1 MHFYVLSAIL
11 LSSFLYILKRWHSKE
26 NRRLPPG
33 SMGWPYIGETLK
45 LYSQDPNT
53 FYASKQ
59 KKYGD
64 IFKTHI
70 LGCPCVMIS
79 NPEAARMVMVSH
91 AHLFKPTFPSSKE
104 RMIGPQALFFHQ
116 GDYHVRLRKLV
127 QASLLPQAIRGWVGE
142 VESQAV
148 SLMDAWNDAT
158 INTFHEMKK
167 LSFNVAMVAIF
178 GQCEEGEEAE
188 RVRSLYKRLESGYN
202 SMPLDFPG
210 TSFHKAIKARKE
222 LSEILSKKIDKR
234 RRDRKEEKRQE
245 KEGILGTLLGLEGE
259 KLAELADNQILDNII
274 GLLFAAQDTTA
285 SVLTWILKYL
295 HDYPAVL
302 HSLTR
307 EHEAIRRNLER
318 EKRRLTWD
326 DTMKMPLTSR
336 VIQETMRM
344 ASVLSFTFREAVED
358 VELHGYLIPKGWK
371 VLPLFRSIHHSPD
384 HFSDPEK
391 FDPSRFEVPPKPNT
405 FLGFGNGIH
414 SCPGNELAKLE
425 MRILLHHLTL
435 RFRWET
441 ECKEGGIQYGP
452 FPVPKQGLPIR
463 VFRKDQPEETQLL
476 HPNLPSK

>member
-1 MHFYVLSAIL
+1 
-11 LSSFLYILKRWHSKE
+11 
-26 NRRLPPG
+26 
-33 SMGWPYIGETLK
+33 
-45 LYSQDPNT
+45 
-53 FYASKQ
+53 
-59 KKYGD
+59 
-64 IFKTHI
+64 
-70 LGCPCVMIS
+70 MIS

-127 QASLLPQAIRGWVGE
+127 QASLLPQAIKGWVGE
-142 VESQAV
+142 VDSQVV
-148 SLMDAWNDAT
+148 SLMDSWNDAAVT
-158 INTFHEMKK
+158 NTFQEMKK
-167 LSFNVAMVAIF
+167 LSFNMAMVAIF
-178 GQCEEGEEAE
+178 GHCEEGEEAE
-188 RVRSLYKRLESGYN
+188 HVRSLYKRLERGYN
-202 SMPLDFPG
+202 SMPLNFPG
-210 TSFHKAIKARKE
+210 TSFHDAIEARKE
-222 LSEILSKKIDKR
+222 LSDILRKKIEKR
-234 RRDRKEEKRQE
+234 RERKGEGREE
-245 KEGILGTLLGLEGE
+245 EGHGKDGIMGTLLGLEGR
-259 KLAELADNQILDNII
+259 KLLELTDNQILDNII

-302 HSLTR
+302 QSLTR
-307 EHEAIRRNLER
+307 EHEGIRRNLER
-318 EKRRLTWD
+318 ERRRLTWD

-358 VELHGYLIPKGWK
+358 VEIHGYLIPKGWK

-384 HFSDPEK
+384 HYSDPEK

-435 RFRWET
+435 TFRWET

-463 VFRKDQPEETQLL
+463 LFRKDQPEKKPPP
-476 HPNLPSK
+476 HPILPSK